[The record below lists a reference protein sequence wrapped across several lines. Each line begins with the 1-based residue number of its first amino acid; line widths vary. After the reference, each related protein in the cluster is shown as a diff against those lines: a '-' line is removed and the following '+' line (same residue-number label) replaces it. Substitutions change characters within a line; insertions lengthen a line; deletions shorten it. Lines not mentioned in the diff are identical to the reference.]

1 MAAKITNVYLLSES
15 KTEST
20 NSCEPRSGMRRQEHA
35 ICQLIATRSLG
46 ASSRTSASVAF
57 DSEQVTLKTEALGK
71 LMLSIQGVP
80 AVVLSAIWAMVDCT
94 RPGYCQLAGTSHVG
108 LCNRTRS
115 HTYPHRIEVNP
126 SA

>member
-57 DSEQVTLKTEALGK
+57 DSEQVTLKTEPLGK

-80 AVVLSAIWAMVDCT
+80 AVVLSAIGPWWIVPALDIASWQVPLMWDC
-94 RPGYCQLAGTSHVG
+94 AIAHV
-108 LCNRTRS
+108 RTPI
-115 HTYPHRIEVNP
+115 HI
-126 SA
+126 A